1 MKADL
6 FTDGGARLNPGL
18 AGIGVV
24 LRQHPAGDIIDEIA
38 RPIGTATN
46 NVAEYTALIEGL
58 KLALG
63 HGVTEIHVQV
73 DSPVVAGHLL
83 GTYKIKSKKLAVL
96 VDATRALLNQ
106 FESHSFRRGDR
117 SENAYAD
124 RLANVGMDSSTA
136 SMFTIHLDLPG
147 KNASV
152 TCAKCLEQRQVKWVT
167 EKPAGDPL
175 WDWMSNHASADHDQK
190 DAAVASDDLDVQ

>member
-1 MKADL
+1 MQADL

-24 LRQHPAGDIIDEIA
+24 LRQHPGGEIIDEIA

-46 NVAEYTALIEGL
+46 NVAEYSALIEGL

-73 DSPVVAGHLL
+73 DSPVVTGHLL
-83 GTYKIKSKKLAVL
+83 GTYQVKSKTFGVL

-106 FESHSFRRGDR
+106 FESHSFRRADR

-124 RLANVGMDSSTA
+124 MLANDGMDASTA
-136 SMFTIHLDLPG
+136 SMFTIHLDLPE

-152 TCAKCLEQRQVKWVT
+152 TCAKCLEQRQMEWVT

-175 WDWMSNHASADHDQK
+175 WEWMADHASAGHDQ
-190 DAAVASDDLDVQ
+190 